1 MPLSFATGNP
11 ARTVIG
17 KPTSA
22 RPLKDTLSAALERA
36 QACSPKVPR
45 SPRPTPPPASWP
57 SCGFDMTVITVTPT
71 FRRDDC
77 QDVNYRCEKCGTQM
91 HRQVMSKPVWAN
103 RELVVPAA
111 LGRAQT

>member
-1 MPLSFATGNP
+1 
-11 ARTVIG
+11 
-17 KPTSA
+17 
-22 RPLKDTLSAALERA
+22 
-36 QACSPKVPR
+36 
-45 SPRPTPPPASWP
+45 
-57 SCGFDMTVITVTPT
+57 MTVITVTPT